1 MSLSGNLHLS
11 LTRAF
16 LFKPYGD
23 DDQEYA
29 KDLQLETG
37 LTSVQMK
44 NWFIVMRETTNL
56 EKFWRMKDTEIV
68 PYDVKE
74 DIIVD
79 FSKGSLH

>member
-1 MSLSGNLHLS
+1 
-11 LTRAF
+11 
-16 LFKPYGD
+16 
-23 DDQEYA
+23 
-29 KDLQLETG
+29 
-37 LTSVQMK
+37 MK